1 MFNRNHHTVLREQT
15 PFQLV
20 NGKVPLS
27 LSPGFILPQD
37 KRPLLSQVSKLATIP
52 VINMEDEDGHGPSSS
67 LVEKISQACEE
78 YGFFQIINHGV
89 PEELS
94 ERMMYAITEFFNL
107 PPEERA
113 ELFTEDMT
121 KPVRV
126 SNYCLK
132 VVESQLEKKTTMW
145 SETFSHPWHP
155 VDDFTHLL
163 PRNPPQYREVTAEYA
178 KEIGVL
184 MKRLLSLISQ
194 GLGLEKDCIQKRL
207 GESPRLVSQA
217 NYYPPCPD
225 PELTLGL
232 AVHTDLNALTI
243 LRQSQG
249 LTGLQVI
256 KDGQWVSVDPIP
268 NAFVVNLGD
277 QIQVLSNGRYK
288 SVHHRAVTNK
298 DLHRVSLAIF
308 YGPNKDSIIGP
319 IEDLIDEEHPPAYR
333 KYRFAEFLEEFVK
346 QEGRRRMVKEAFE
359 LRH

>member
-1 MFNRNHHTVLREQT
+1 MEISCPKLAMSELALKLHSTTCQPCIFHVNRNHHIVLMEQT
-15 PFQLV
+15 LFQPA

-27 LSPGFILPQD
+27 PSPDFILPKD

-52 VINMEDEDGHGPSSS
+52 IINMEDEDGHGLSSS
-67 LVEKISQACEE
+67 LVKKISQASEE
-78 YGFFQIINHGV
+78 CGFFQIINHGV
-89 PEELS
+89 PKELS
-94 ERMMYAITEFFNL
+94 ESMMSAITEFFNL

-121 KPVRV
+121 KPVRL
-126 SNYCLK
+126 LK
-132 VVESQLEKKTTMW
+132 ANWRKRPLRGVRPFLTLGI
-145 SETFSHPWHP
+145 
-155 VDDFTHLL
+155 LL
-163 PRNPPQYREVTAEYA
+163 MISAICYPEILPNIAEYA

-194 GLGLEKDCIQKRL
+194 GLGLDKDCIQKRL
-207 GESPRLVSQA
+207 GESPRLSQA

-243 LRQSQG
+243 LRQSRG
-249 LTGLQVI
+249 VTGLQVV
-256 KDGQWVSVDPIP
+256 KDGQWVSVDSIPI
-268 NAFVVNLGD
+268 
-277 QIQVLSNGRYK
+277 LSSILMMEGTR
-288 SVHHRAVTNK
+288 VHHRAVTNK

-333 KYRFAEFLEEFVK
+333 ICRVS
-346 QEGRRRMVKEAFE
+346 
-359 LRH
+359 